1 MEFRHKSRGW
11 IVKTTNENVQQQFTK
26 RNDIWEEITRKK
38 GKKKK

>member
-26 RNDIWEEITRKK
+26 RKDVWEEIKK